1 MNKIN
6 SIIKDFKYIK
16 LEKFGMYEITLILN
30 TDEIITHKI
39 FISDDINVENYI
51 NTYLMYLF

>member
-1 MNKIN
+1 MDKIN

-16 LEKFGMYEITLILN
+16 LEQFGMYEITLILN
-30 TDEIITHKI
+30 TNEIITHKI

-51 NTYLMYLF
+51 NTYITYLF